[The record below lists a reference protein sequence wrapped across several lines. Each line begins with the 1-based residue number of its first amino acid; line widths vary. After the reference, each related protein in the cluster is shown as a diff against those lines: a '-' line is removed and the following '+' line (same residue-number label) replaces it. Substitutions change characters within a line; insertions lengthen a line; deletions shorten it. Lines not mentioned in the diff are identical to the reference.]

1 MKKQTLALLLV
12 LSLLGS
18 LPPVVAG
25 ATSPRVV
32 VSSATVSTNSTFVV
46 TVAVENVVGL
56 IGYQFSLSYNPAI
69 LTIVDADSTREGIQ
83 IGRGNVFAQI
93 DAEPPIHATQPG
105 TIVYY
110 AVSGPPG
117 GGAPVFSGT
126 GILAT
131 ITFRANVVGQSPLT
145 LSDVVLSNRSGEPI
159 TSSVQ
164 SGLVSASTPPP
175 IIIPPPVTPPPIT
188 PPPVTPLQNV
198 SREASPLV
206 PSQVSFDDA
215 TTSVLVPAHPLGTI
229 IFLRQV
235 AADVVTPQLG
245 TNRLVGVP
253 FEFIVERNNQPLAQL
268 DTVAV
273 LEVRVPGDGAIPGNL
288 GLYYFNAE
296 HRVWVRVVGDFHA
309 TTRAFVVNTPHLG
322 LYALLVD
329 PVPPAMLTSVT
340 PSAQGRDVTL
350 SGMAEPLATIHLF
363 ADSQFVGA
371 FNADIRGNYRFTVPF
386 PVGRHAVSLRQIDQA
401 GNVSSQ
407 SLELSI
413 TADWALSIELVLG
426 SSQSRVNNQV
436 AVLDVP
442 PRIVNGRTMVPLRF
456 ITEALGAEVT
466 WNATTN
472 TINVQLDTTQVV
484 LTIGS
489 RTALVNGKPVTLDV
503 APLVERGRTLV
514 PVRFISETFGC
525 EVVWH
530 GETNRIDIRR

>member
-1 MKKQTLALLLV
+1 
-12 LSLLGS
+12 
-18 LPPVVAG
+18 
-25 ATSPRVV
+25 
-32 VSSATVSTNSTFVV
+32 
-46 TVAVENVVGL
+46 
-56 IGYQFSLSYNPAI
+56 
-69 LTIVDADSTREGIQ
+69 
-83 IGRGNVFAQI
+83 
-93 DAEPPIHATQPG
+93 
-105 TIVYY
+105 
-110 AVSGPPG
+110 
-117 GGAPVFSGT
+117 
-126 GILAT
+126 
-131 ITFRANVVGQSPLT
+131 
-145 LSDVVLSNRSGEPI
+145 
-159 TSSVQ
+159 
-164 SGLVSASTPPP
+164 
-175 IIIPPPVTPPPIT
+175 
-188 PPPVTPLQNV
+188 
-198 SREASPLV
+198 LV